1 MKIEGEYERPPSKM
15 PLTKERPLRP
25 SLLCI
30 PLAFLIFCS
39 GDIFAQPPA
48 ESAVDEANVGD
59 EPPAAAA
66 MSADE
71 IRRLIVKLDSERF
84 LIREDATEKLSH
96 AGPEAIDELT
106 AAVASGSLEKS
117 IRCIHILKQYT
128 LGSDIEAEIAATE
141 RLELISAAGH
151 DRVSQYA
158 QEMLNRVAALQ
169 EERSRRVLRS
179 LGVKFSEYLPANGF
193 IDSSRGPSVTI
204 DDSFQGTA
212 KELYYLRQLRF
223 IEDVQL
229 SGEKITPE
237 FLKQIA
243 SMDNVR
249 LLTIKDAPKIDDVA
263 LQELKPLLPRLENV
277 RLYYLP
283 IDDEVIPMFAQMQRL
298 IKAELFGTE
307 LSDKGKEELFAQFGQ
322 DQRRMDI
329 RNGAFLGVQGSTI
342 SESPCTV
349 EDVPREGSAFAAG
362 VRKDDVIQAVDGQKV
377 AHFTALTDILRDKKV
392 GDKVQMKI
400 LRDDQPIELTVTL
413 GKWPMR
419 PEYSNR

>member
-1 MKIEGEYERPPSKM
+1 M

-30 PLAFLIFCS
+30 SLALLVFCS
-39 GDIFAQPPA
+39 SDIFAQSPVEGATEEGKPAA
-48 ESAVDEANVGD
+48 ESTAESPAGETAE
-59 EPPAAAA
+59 EPK
-66 MSADE
+66 MSPDE
-71 IRRLIVKLDSERF
+71 IRRLIAKLDSGRF

-117 IRCIHILKQYT
+117 IRCIHILKQFT
-128 LGSDIEAEIAATE
+128 LGDDINAEIAATE

-158 QEMLNRVAALQ
+158 QEMLNRVATLQ

-179 LGVKFSEYLPANGF
+179 LGVKFSEYMSAPGF
-193 IDSSRGPSVTI
+193 IDATRGPSVTI
-204 DDSFQGTA
+204 DESYKGGA

-229 SGEKITPE
+229 SGDKISADY
-237 FLKQIA
+237 LKQVA

-249 LLTIKDAPKIDDVA
+249 LLTIKEASQIDDQA
-263 LQELKPLLPRLENV
+263 LAELNPLLHRLENV

-283 IDDEVIPMFAQMQRL
+283 IDDAVIPMFAKMPRL
-298 IKAELFGTE
+298 VKAELYGTE
-307 LSDKGKEELFAQFGQ
+307 LSQNGKDQLFSNFDQ

-329 RNGAFLGVQGSTI
+329 RNGAFLGVQGSTLAD
-342 SESPCTV
+342 SPCTV

-362 VRKDDVIQAVDGQKV
+362 VRKDDVIQAVDGRSV
-377 AHFTALTDILRDKKV
+377 PHFTALTDFLRDKKV
-392 GDKVQMKI
+392 GDKVEMKI
-400 LRDDQPIELTVTL
+400 LRDGQPIDLTVTL

-419 PEYSNR
+419 QEYSNR